1 MPGQSGSG
9 GSAGFVPALTFVF
22 TFNAALV
29 WLWFCLIPPA
39 LTLVRTFS
47 TALVWLWFCL
57 TPPDFTWVVVFIVLS
72 LFDEE
77 NESAR
82 VRVTMTCNLAAE
94 IETMLPMLRASA
106 ALQSTRQKTAM
117 LIAELE

>member
-1 MPGQSGSG
+1 M
-9 GSAGFVPALTFVF
+9 PALTFVF

-47 TALVWLWFCL
+47 AAEVWLWLCL

-72 LFDEE
+72 LVDEK

-82 VRVTMTCNLAAE
+82 VRVIMTCKRAAE
-94 IETMLPMLRASA
+94 IETTLPMLPASA
-106 ALQSTRQKTAM
+106 ALQSTEQKTAM

>member
-39 LTLVRTFS
+39 LTL
-47 TALVWLWFCL
+47 
-57 TPPDFTWVVVFIVLS
+57 DFTF
-72 LFDEE
+72 
-77 NESAR
+77 N
-82 VRVTMTCNLAAE
+82 
-94 IETMLPMLRASA
+94 A
-106 ALQSTRQKTAM
+106 ALIWLCWNTRPPPPAFTLVLVFM
-117 LIAELE
+117 VCSLSSD